1 MLALV
6 DQRADRRNR
15 IFHHHA
21 HGDRFLVKLNPAC
34 GNARDF
40 KQFINDMRQ
49 LTHLTLNDAGG
60 LLKYRVLDAVQAIP
74 VAVQAQE
81 KSGIEDGSEGV
92 TKFMAEHRQELI
104 LAAVQVGERRRLLLR
119 QSLEA
124 AAFGDV
130 TDVALNDLVVVL
142 SIDVAD
148 ELDFD
153 LVPACAFQRQ
163 ILVADV
169 ALLLQFPVNG
179 AALFDVSEQA
189 NLPKF
194 LAQELIV
201 RVAQQ
206 VRHERVG
213 VDHFSGVGV
222 EDQDAVLGHLEQPP
236 IPDFGVLQG
245 GFRPSADR

>member
-34 GNARDF
+34 GNTGDF

-60 LLKYRVLDAVQAIP
+60 LLKYRVLDAMQAIP

-92 TKFMAEHRQELI
+92 TKLMAEHSQEFV
-104 LAAVQVGERRRLLLR
+104 LAAVQIGQRRRLLPG
-119 QSLEA
+119 QSLQT

-130 TDVALNDLVVVL
+130 TNVALNDLVQVL
-142 SIDVAD
+142 PVDVAD

-153 LVPACAFQRQ
+153 LLPASAFQGQ
-163 ILVADV
+163 ILVANV
-169 ALLLQFPVNG
+169 ALLLQFTVNG

-194 LAQELIV
+194 LAHELIV
-201 RVAQQ
+201 RVAQ
-206 VRHERVG
+206 
-213 VDHFSGVGV
+213 
-222 EDQDAVLGHLEQPP
+222 
-236 IPDFGVLQG
+236 
-245 GFRPSADR
+245 